1 MTAIYQRKS
10 WLVRKHEAI
19 LWLWPHGWPKLCPC
33 MLGIVGD
40 RSLGC
45 SWLHLC
51 SWNGCIIKGWKAEK
65 LLGIKHRDQGSS
77 PKLERSEADGAL
89 EALGD
94 MNSGF
99 QCPMIWGFLNI
110 QSSNMR
116 QLNWRSVMICAWI
129 WLPDPAICTYLHLA
143 RPGSRW
149 SSCPK
154 GRCCSR
160 RSGAI
165 GEREEAANYIWKSVS
180 QTQRGSEVSWM
191 KRPMRGA
198 VRQSSETREGS
209 LACCWHVGE
218 QQSLTAWDT
227 KKT

>member
-1 MTAIYQRKS
+1 MTAWLTETMPLHAWDRGWSFLGMQLVTSLLLKWLHHKGLKS
-10 WLVRKHEAI
+10 GEAARNKTP
-19 LWLWPHGWPKLCPC
+19 WPRQQSEAGKKRSRWSLGSIGRYEFRIPVSND
-33 MLGIVGD
+33 LGIFK
-40 RSLGC
+40 C
-45 SWLHLC
+45 H
-51 SWNGCIIKGWKAEK
+51 
-65 LLGIKHRDQGSS
+65 
-77 PKLERSEADGAL
+77 
-89 EALGD
+89 
-94 MNSGF
+94 
-99 QCPMIWGFLNI
+99 I

-165 GEREEAANYIWKSVS
+165 GEREAVNYIWKSVS